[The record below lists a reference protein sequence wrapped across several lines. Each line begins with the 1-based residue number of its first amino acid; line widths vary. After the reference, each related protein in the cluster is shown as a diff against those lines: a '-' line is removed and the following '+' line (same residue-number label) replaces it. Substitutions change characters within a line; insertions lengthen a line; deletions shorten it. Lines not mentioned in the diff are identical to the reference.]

1 MKPPAGEHEITGWMG
16 GAGETT
22 RQQVVS
28 KPLVN
33 QCLLQPLVSRW
44 FQNHSSTNALVLWWC
59 CGGAVL
65 VRWWCCGGAVVVLW
79 WCCLGAVKE
88 MLEGCV
94 KCKKYM
100 LEGCVQCKK

>member
-1 MKPPAGEHEITGWMG
+1 MKPPAGQYETTGWMG
-16 GAGETT
+16 GAGGTT

-44 FQNHSSTNALVLWWC
+44 FQNHSSTSALVLWWC

-79 WCCLGAVKE
+79 WCCLGVVK
-88 MLEGCV
+88 
-94 KCKKYM
+94 
-100 LEGCVQCKK
+100 